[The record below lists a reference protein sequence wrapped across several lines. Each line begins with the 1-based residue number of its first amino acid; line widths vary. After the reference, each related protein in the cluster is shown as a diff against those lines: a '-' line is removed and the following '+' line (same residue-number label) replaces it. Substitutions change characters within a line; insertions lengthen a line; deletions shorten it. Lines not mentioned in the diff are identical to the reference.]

1 MEDPH
6 FVALQT
12 ALAGRY
18 SLERVLGRGGMGIV
32 YLAHE
37 VALDRPVALKLLP
50 PEMAAQEDVR
60 DRFLLEARTAAKL
73 SHPNIVPIFAVDQ
86 VDEFVFFVMALVE
99 GETLGERVRSRG
111 PLSDAEATRL
121 MREVAWAL
129 AYAHLQGV
137 VHRDVKPD
145 NILLEV
151 GTGRA
156 LVTDFGIAQVSAE
169 TEREDTDRVLGT
181 AEFMSPEQAKGA
193 SVDGR
198 SDLYSLGVVGFY
210 AVSGRVPFEASTAAA
225 VLGMHLAETPPPVAS
240 RAPQL
245 SASLARTIDRCL
257 RKDPDTRFPDGGAIA
272 DALAQEAAIDRPL
285 PVPLRVFIKH
295 LREMTKSFSGL
306 AIFALVFLLPSLV
319 EGIVEGSSV
328 VVVALVAALAALFGL
343 GGPGLLAYHARKL
356 LRAGHTVE
364 DARIALEQDVMQRN
378 EEFQFEVGL
387 RTTGV
392 DVLLKWVSLGGF
404 GVAALT
410 AVPLWLSSGAS
421 SSLWTIPS
429 LALVTGLGA
438 GALHVS
444 RTRRRADIAG
454 ERLLK
459 LLRGRLGDWV
469 FKLGGFRLKGRV
481 ALGAST
487 YRPTEMAIG
496 LAADRLYEELP
507 KETRRSLSGLPD
519 TVRGLEADARSLR
532 GQVAELNGVLA
543 ELGDDPAAPGQD
555 ARAKVRADVTAT
567 RDEAASRL
575 REAVKALETIRVGLL
590 RMHAGES
597 VLQSVTMELKAA
609 KEISSDLESL
619 LEGHRE
625 VERLLAQ
632 RRATGTFTIVD
643 E

>member
-1 MEDPH
+1 MESPH

-18 SLERVLGRGGMGIV
+18 SLERVLGRGGMGVV

-50 PEMAAQEDVR
+50 PEMAEQEDVR

-111 PLSDAEATRL
+111 PLTDAEATRL
-121 MREVAWAL
+121 MREVGWAL

-169 TEREDTDRVLGT
+169 MEREDTDRVLGT

-193 SVDGR
+193 PVDGR

-210 AVSGRVPFEASTAAA
+210 AVSGRAPFEANTAAA

-240 RAPQL
+240 RAPQV

-257 RKDPDTRFPDGGAIA
+257 RKDPDARFPDGGAIA
-272 DALAQEAAIDRPL
+272 DALAQEAAVDRPL
-285 PVPLRVFIKH
+285 PIPLRVFIKH
-295 LREMTKSFSGL
+295 MREMARSTSALVLFALLFIVPNIVGSIASGNWIGL
-306 AIFALVFLLPSLV
+306 AGSAAVIALL
-319 EGIVEGSSV
+319 
-328 VVVALVAALAALFGL
+328 GL
-343 GGPGLLAYHARKL
+343 GAGGFLAHQARKL
-356 LRAGHTVE
+356 LKSGHTVE
-364 DARIALEQDVMQRN
+364 DARLAFQQDVIRLN
-378 EEFQFEVGL
+378 EEFRFDVGP

-392 DVLLKWVSLGGF
+392 DVFLKWTSVGGLGA
-404 GVAALT
+404 AALSI
-410 AVPLWLSSGAS
+410 VPLWLLPSAPGA
-421 SSLWTIPS
+421 LWGGFA
-429 LALVTGLGA
+429 LGLVTGLGA
-438 GALHVS
+438 SAL
-444 RTRRRADIAG
+444 RFTRARSRADIVG
-454 ERLLK
+454 ERWLK
-459 LLRGRLGDWV
+459 LLRGRIGDWV
-469 FKLGGFRLKGRV
+469 FKLGGFRLERRA

-496 LAADRLYEELP
+496 LAASRLYEELP
-507 KETRRSLSGLPD
+507 KETRRALSGLPD

-532 GQVAELNGVLA
+532 GQVAELDSVLA
-543 ELGDDPAAPGQD
+543 ELGDDPAAPGEE
-555 ARAKVRADVTAT
+555 ARAKVRADVSAT
-567 RDEAASRL
+567 RDEAESRL
-575 REAVKALETIRVGLL
+575 REAVTALETIRVGLL

-597 VLQSVTMELKAA
+597 VLHSVTMELKAA

-632 RRATGTFTIVD
+632 RRATGIFTIVD

>member
-6 FVALQT
+6 FVGLQT

-60 DRFLLEARTAAKL
+60 ERFLLEARTAAKL

-86 VDEFVFFVMALVE
+86 IHEFVFFVMALVD
-99 GETLGERVRSRG
+99 GETLGERVRARG
-111 PLSDAEATRL
+111 PLTDTEATRL

-156 LVTDFGIAQVSAE
+156 LVTDFGIAQVSADA
-169 TEREDTDRVLGT
+169 EREDTDRVLGT

-210 AVSGRVPFEASTAAA
+210 AVSGRVPFEAASAAA
-225 VLGMHLAETPPPVAS
+225 VLGMHLSETPPPVAS
-240 RAPQL
+240 KAPQV
-245 SASLARTIDRCL
+245 SALLARTIDRCL
-257 RKDPDTRFPDGGAIA
+257 RKDPDMRFSDGGAIA
-272 DALAQEAAIDRPL
+272 DALGQEAVADRPL

-295 LREMTKSFSGL
+295 LREMTRSFSAL
-306 AIFALVFLLPSLV
+306 AIFALLFLGPSLV

-328 VVVALVAALAALFGL
+328 VLLALLAALAALFGL
-343 GGPGLLAYHARKL
+343 VGAGWLAYHARRL

-364 DARIALEQDVMQRN
+364 DARIALEQDVRQRN
-378 EEFQFEVGL
+378 EEFQFEVGP
-387 RTTGV
+387 RTTGL
-392 DVLLKWVSLGGF
+392 DGLLKWLSLGGF

-410 AVPLWLSSGAS
+410 AVPLWLSLGPAR
-421 SSLWTIPS
+421 SLWS
-429 LALVTGLGA
+429 LLTVALVTGLGA
-438 GALHVS
+438 GALHGS
-444 RTRRRADIAG
+444 RARRRADIAG

-459 LLRGRLGDWV
+459 RLRGRLGDWV
-469 FKLGGFRLKGRV
+469 FKLGGFGLKGRA
-481 ALGAST
+481 ALAAST

-496 LAADRLYEELP
+496 LAADQLYEDLP

-532 GQVAELNGVLA
+532 GQVAELDSVLA
-543 ELGDDPAAPGQD
+543 ELGDDPAVPGQE
-555 ARAKVRADVTAT
+555 ARAKIRDDVSAT
-567 RDEAASRL
+567 RDEAESRM
-575 REAVKALETIRVGLL
+575 REAVTALETIRVGLL

-632 RRATGTFTIVD
+632 RRATGTFTIAA

>member
-1 MEDPH
+1 MESPH

-18 SLERVLGRGGMGIV
+18 SLERVLGRGGMGVV

-50 PEMAAQEDVR
+50 PEMAEQEDVR

-111 PLSDAEATRL
+111 PLTDAEATRL
-121 MREVAWAL
+121 MREVGWAL

-169 TEREDTDRVLGT
+169 MEREDTDRVLGT

-193 SVDGR
+193 PVDGR

-210 AVSGRVPFEASTAAA
+210 AVSGRAPFEANTAAA

-240 RAPQL
+240 RAPQV

-257 RKDPDTRFPDGGAIA
+257 RKDPDARFPDGGAIA
-272 DALAQEAAIDRPL
+272 DALAQEAAVDRPL
-285 PVPLRVFIKH
+285 PIPLRVFIKH
-295 LREMTKSFSGL
+295 MREMARSTSALVLFALLFIVPNIVGSIASGNWIGL
-306 AIFALVFLLPSLV
+306 AGSAAVIALL
-319 EGIVEGSSV
+319 
-328 VVVALVAALAALFGL
+328 GL
-343 GGPGLLAYHARKL
+343 GAGGFLAHQARKL
-356 LRAGHTVE
+356 LKSGHTVE
-364 DARIALEQDVMQRN
+364 DARLAFQQDVIRLN
-378 EEFQFEVGL
+378 EEFRFDVGP

-392 DVLLKWVSLGGF
+392 DVFLKWTSVGGLGA
-404 GVAALT
+404 AALSI
-410 AVPLWLSSGAS
+410 VPLWLLPSAPGA
-421 SSLWTIPS
+421 LWGGFA
-429 LALVTGLGA
+429 LGLVTGLGA
-438 GALHVS
+438 SAL
-444 RTRRRADIAG
+444 RFTRARSRADIVG
-454 ERLLK
+454 ERWLK
-459 LLRGRLGDWV
+459 LLRGRIGDWV
-469 FKLGGFRLKGRV
+469 FKLGGFRLERRA

-496 LAADRLYEELP
+496 LAAGRLYEELP
-507 KETRRSLSGLPD
+507 KETRRALSGLPD

-532 GQVAELNGVLA
+532 GQVAELNSVLA
-543 ELGDDPAAPGQD
+543 ELGDDPAAPGEE
-555 ARAKVRADVTAT
+555 ARAKVRADVSAT
-567 RDEAASRL
+567 RDEAESRL
-575 REAVKALETIRVGLL
+575 REAVTALETIRVGLL

-597 VLQSVTMELKAA
+597 VLHSVTMELKAA

-632 RRATGTFTIVD
+632 RRATGIFTIVD

>member
-1 MEDPH
+1 MESPH

-18 SLERVLGRGGMGIV
+18 SLERVLGRGGMGVV

-50 PEMAAQEDVR
+50 PEMAEQEDVR

-111 PLSDAEATRL
+111 PLTDAEATRL
-121 MREVAWAL
+121 MREVGWAL

-169 TEREDTDRVLGT
+169 MEREDTDRVLGT

-193 SVDGR
+193 PVDGR

-210 AVSGRVPFEASTAAA
+210 AVSGRAPFEANTAAA

-240 RAPQL
+240 RAPQV

-257 RKDPDTRFPDGGAIA
+257 RKDPDARFPDGGAIA
-272 DALAQEAAIDRPL
+272 DALAQEAAVDRPL
-285 PVPLRVFIKH
+285 PIPLRVFIKH
-295 LREMTKSFSGL
+295 MREMARSTSALVLFALLFIVPNIVRSIASGNWIGL
-306 AIFALVFLLPSLV
+306 AGSAAVIALL
-319 EGIVEGSSV
+319 
-328 VVVALVAALAALFGL
+328 GL
-343 GGPGLLAYHARKL
+343 GAGGFLAHQARKL
-356 LRAGHTVE
+356 LKSGHTVE
-364 DARIALEQDVMQRN
+364 DARLAFQQDVIRLN
-378 EEFQFEVGL
+378 EEFRFDVGP

-392 DVLLKWVSLGGF
+392 DVFLKWTSVGGLGA
-404 GVAALT
+404 AALSI
-410 AVPLWLSSGAS
+410 VPLWLLPSAPGA
-421 SSLWTIPS
+421 LWGGF
-429 LALVTGLGA
+429 ALGMVTGLGA
-438 GALHVS
+438 SALQF
-444 RTRRRADIAG
+444 TRARSRADIVG
-454 ERLLK
+454 ERWLK
-459 LLRGRLGDWV
+459 LLRGRIGDWV
-469 FKLGGFRLKGRV
+469 FKLGGFRLERRA

-496 LAADRLYEELP
+496 LAAGRLYEELP
-507 KETRRSLSGLPD
+507 KETRRALSGLPD

-532 GQVAELNGVLA
+532 GQVAELDSVLA
-543 ELGDDPAAPGQD
+543 ELGDDPAAPGEE
-555 ARAKVRADVTAT
+555 ARAKVRADVSAT
-567 RDEAASRL
+567 RDEAESRL
-575 REAVKALETIRVGLL
+575 REAVTALETIRVGLL

-597 VLQSVTMELKAA
+597 VLHSVTMELKAA

-632 RRATGTFTIVD
+632 RRATGIFTIVD

>member
-1 MEDPH
+1 MESPH

-18 SLERVLGRGGMGIV
+18 SLERVLGRGGMGVV

-50 PEMAAQEDVR
+50 PEMAEQEDVR

-111 PLSDAEATRL
+111 PLTDAEATRL
-121 MREVAWAL
+121 MREVGWAL

-169 TEREDTDRVLGT
+169 MEREDTDRVLGT

-193 SVDGR
+193 PVDGR

-210 AVSGRVPFEASTAAA
+210 AVSGRAPFEANTAAA

-240 RAPQL
+240 RAPQV

-257 RKDPDTRFPDGGAIA
+257 RKDPDARFPDGGAIA
-272 DALAQEAAIDRPL
+272 DALAQEAAVDRPL
-285 PVPLRVFIKH
+285 PIPLRVFIKH
-295 LREMTKSFSGL
+295 MREMARSTSALVLFALLFIVPNIVGSIASGNWIGL
-306 AIFALVFLLPSLV
+306 AGSAAVIALL
-319 EGIVEGSSV
+319 
-328 VVVALVAALAALFGL
+328 GL
-343 GGPGLLAYHARKL
+343 GAGGFLAHQARKL
-356 LRAGHTVE
+356 LKSGHTVE
-364 DARIALEQDVMQRN
+364 DARLAFQQDVIRLN
-378 EEFQFEVGL
+378 EEFRFDVGP

-392 DVLLKWVSLGGF
+392 DVFLKWTSVGGLGA
-404 GVAALT
+404 AALSI
-410 AVPLWLSSGAS
+410 VPLWLLPSAPGA
-421 SSLWTIPS
+421 LWGGFA
-429 LALVTGLGA
+429 LGLVTGLGA
-438 GALHVS
+438 SAL
-444 RTRRRADIAG
+444 RFTRARSRADIVG
-454 ERLLK
+454 ERWLK
-459 LLRGRLGDWV
+459 LLRGRIGDWV
-469 FKLGGFRLKGRV
+469 FKLGGFRLERRA

-496 LAADRLYEELP
+496 LAAGRLYEELP
-507 KETRRSLSGLPD
+507 KETRRALSGLPD

-532 GQVAELNGVLA
+532 GQVAELDSVLA
-543 ELGDDPAAPGQD
+543 ELGDDPAAPGEE
-555 ARAKVRADVTAT
+555 ARAKVRADVSAT
-567 RDEAASRL
+567 RDEAESRL
-575 REAVKALETIRVGLL
+575 REAVTALETIRVGLL

-597 VLQSVTMELKAA
+597 VLHSVTMELKAA

-632 RRATGTFTIVD
+632 RRATGIFTIVD